1 MDIAEMYDA
10 VAIKLLGQIWDI
22 DSEMLDLKLPDTLG
36 EAIDEAEECHDGK
49 HATHQFAPVA

>member
-1 MDIAEMYDA
+1 MYDA
-10 VAIKLLGQIWDI
+10 VAIKLLRQIWDI
-22 DSEMLDLKLPDTLG
+22 NGNMLDLKLSDAFG